1 MYLSSALWKNGR
13 SDPDVVWHGRSDRS
27 MDEKGSGVWRSGND
41 KGVIWGGAN
50 MGRPIVTN
58 GGLFT
63 IGNSHCAAARLL
75 LGQFLELRARRAGDA
90 CRLRLAVA
98 STLSNAALSPR
109 DRKQTCVQ

>member
-1 MYLSSALWKNGR
+1 MSVQCIVEK
-13 SDPDVVWHGRSDRS
+13 SDPDAVWHGRSDGPR
-27 MDEKGSGVWRSGND
+27 MREMVGIGQQAW
-41 KGVIWGGAN
+41 VIWEEGAN